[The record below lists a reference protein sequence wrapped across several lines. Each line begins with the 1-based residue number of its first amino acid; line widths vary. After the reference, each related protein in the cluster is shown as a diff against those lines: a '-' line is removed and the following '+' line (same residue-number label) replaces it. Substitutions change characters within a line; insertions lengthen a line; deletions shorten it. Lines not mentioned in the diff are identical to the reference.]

1 MNSAAHCYVDLG
13 LAIKC
18 VMIKKGKKQ
27 TNKQNCKEVAQCR
40 EQVGVALVQG
50 VRLEAPIGLMI
61 LIQLNICDGRCISD
75 HPKDIPAS
83 PLYFLPPTSKLH
95 FHITG
100 WSYAVAFS
108 NLMFLNTY
116 KIN

>member
-1 MNSAAHCYVDLG
+1 
-13 LAIKC
+13 
-18 VMIKKGKKQ
+18 MIKKGKKQ
-27 TNKQNCKEVAQCR
+27 TNKEVVQCR
-40 EQVGVALVQG
+40 EQVGAALVQE
-50 VRLEAPIGLMI
+50 VRFEAPIGLMI

-83 PLYFLPPTSKLH
+83 PLHFLPPTSKLH

-108 NLMFLNTY
+108 NLMFLNT
-116 KIN
+116 